1 MAGVLLTG
9 AIEAP
14 VLGDP
19 GVLVR
24 WGIPVLTALADLGMA
39 LTVGA
44 IAVSLLAGPSVHSP
58 ALALAARAATE
69 WAVAQSVLTVLVA
82 AEVAGMG
89 LRDPALAGRIWSFAT
104 EVDRGI
110 GATVTAA
117 AAAATAAVASRSRQV
132 PAAGLAGLLA
142 LVGVLGAA
150 PAGHMA
156 TLADQQTALA
166 GRALHLIGMSA
177 WAGGLL
183 ALVLL
188 WPGLWRERVAAS
200 VAHGYSSIAGWS
212 YLVVSAS
219 GVMSGYAVL
228 GSFAALGSAYGLLL
242 VLKAGLLLAL
252 GGLGWWHRR
261 HSLTQLDRAGAHAF
275 LRLATGEVALMA
287 VAIGLAVA
295 LSNTAPPMS

>member
-1 MAGVLLTG
+1 
-9 AIEAP
+9 
-14 VLGDP
+14 
-19 GVLVR
+19 
-24 WGIPVLTALADLGMA
+24 
-39 LTVGA
+39 
-44 IAVSLLAGPSVHSP
+44 
-58 ALALAARAATE
+58 
-69 WAVAQSVLTVLVA
+69 
-82 AEVAGMG
+82 
-89 LRDPALAGRIWSFAT
+89 
-104 EVDRGI
+104 
-110 GATVTAA
+110 
-117 AAAATAAVASRSRQV
+117 V

-188 WPGLWRERVAAS
+188 WPGLWQERVAAS
-200 VAHGYSSIAGWS
+200 AAHGYSSIAGWS

-295 LSNTAPPMS
+295 LANTAPPMP